1 VLYFEGDKRASYRIL
16 RAVKNRFG
24 STNEIGVFE
33 MCGDGLKE
41 IENPSEYML
50 SGRPLDVAGTVVTC
64 SLEGTRPILIEVQA
78 LVSFTSFNMP
88 RRMATG
94 MDFNRVILLIAV
106 LEKRA
111 GLQLA
116 SYDSYV
122 NLTGGIKAAE
132 PSLDA
137 AVVVAIASSYRN
149 VAVPH
154 DTIVFGEIGLT
165 GEMRAVSMAEKRIAE
180 AAKLGF
186 KNCVVPKA
194 NMKEASRIKGINI
207 IYAESVKELLDKVM

>member
-1 VLYFEGDKRASYRIL
+1 
-16 RAVKNRFG
+16 
-24 STNEIGVFE
+24 
-33 MCGDGLKE
+33 
-41 IENPSEYML
+41 
-50 SGRPLDVAGTVVTC
+50 
-64 SLEGTRPILIEVQA
+64 
-78 LVSFTSFNMP
+78 
-88 RRMATG
+88 MATG

-116 SYDSYV
+116 SYDSYI
-122 NLTGGIKAAE
+122 NLTGGIKAGE

-165 GEMRAVSMAEKRIAE
+165 GELRAVSMAEKRIAE

-186 KNCVVPKA
+186 KRCIVPKA
-194 NMKEASRIKGINI
+194 NMKEASRISGISVE
-207 IYAESVKELLDKVM
+207 YVQSVKELLDKAL